1 MFSTRIRILGNIK
14 DVEKVCIDTKAKD
27 PTFQYDITPSYLTVY
42 SSTEKEANH
51 RGGWLIHK
59 VKNCKLNKSFRVKEI
74 K

>member
-1 MFSTRIRILGNIK
+1 MYSTRVRILGNYK
-14 DVEKVCIDTKAKD
+14 DVEKVCSDTKLKD
-27 PTFQYDITPSYLTVY
+27 ATFIYDITPCYLTVY
-42 SSTEKEANH
+42 SDTEQIANH